1 MGVQDHLTC
10 LLRNLYTGQEGTE
23 SDVKQQ
29 TSSKLG
35 KDYVKAVYCHTVY
48 LTYMYRECLC
58 QSCPTLCSPMDC
70 SSPASS
76 VHGDSPG
83 KNTGVGCYALFQGF
97 LPFQGL
103 NPLLLGLL
111 HWQAGSLALAPPRKP
126 KCRVH
131 ANQDCRE
138 KYQQLQYVD
147 DTTLIAEEKTLESP
161 LNYKE
166 IKPVNT
172 KGN

>member
-1 MGVQDHLTC
+1 MLSCFSCVQ
-10 LLRNLYTGQEGTE
+10 
-23 SDVKQQ
+23 
-29 TSSKLG
+29 
-35 KDYVKAVYCHTVY
+35 
-48 LTYMYRECLC
+48 
-58 QSCPTLCSPMDC
+58 LCSPMDC
-70 SSPASS
+70 SSPGSS

-83 KNTGVGCYALFQGF
+83 KNIGVGCYDLLQGF

-111 HWQAGSLALAPPRKP
+111 HWQAGSLALAPPWKP

-131 ANQDCRE
+131 AGLDESRWNQDCRE

-147 DTTLIAEEKTLESP
+147 DTTQMAKEKTLKSP